1 MMLPSGVVYQAESGG
16 WEPHPFAEGLERR
29 VLLSKKDHG
38 AEISIFL
45 LRVKPG
51 WRNLE
56 VVEHLHENS
65 DDITYLLSGSYTVV
79 IEQGEERPMRAGD
92 FIRIPKGV
100 RHGGHSISAD
110 FMAINQ
116 FCPATY

>member
-1 MMLPSGVVYQAESGG
+1 MTNPSGVVYQSETSP

-29 VLLSKKDHG
+29 VLLSQADHG
-38 AEISIFL
+38 AGVSIFL

-51 WRNLE
+51 WRNIE
-56 VVEHLHENS
+56 VEEHVHEAA
-65 DDITYLLSGSYTVV
+65 DDIAYLLSGSATVV
-79 IEQGEERPMRAGD
+79 VEGYGEQPLRAGA

-100 RHGGHSISAD
+100 RHRVHSISED
-110 FMAINQ
+110 FVAINQ